1 MNFKEPAGGPAYSVD
16 GLRFAYGHPEA
27 GRSVNGWVLDGLT
40 FEVRPGEILGV
51 LGPNGSGK
59 SSLLKILAK
68 VLRHQE
74 GSVKLFGHELIGM
87 PQQDVARAVALVPQ
101 ESQIAFPFS
110 ITEMV
115 LMGRFPHHRRN
126 IGLSGLGWEGPEDIR
141 VAEAAMRETDVLH
154 LAHRSIT
161 DVSGGE
167 RQRAVIARALTQEP
181 KVLLLDEPT
190 AFLDLHHQLDVC
202 SILRRLNEARGL
214 TVVLVSHDLN
224 LAGQYCDRLLLLDR
238 GRIVRLGPPE
248 EVMTPEVLEEVY
260 RCRVL
265 VDRHPQ
271 SGLPRVTLPG
281 RKLAVSRQPSAVS
294 PEIKADS

>member
-1 MNFKEPAGGPAYSVD
+1 MSIKETTGVPAYSVD
-16 GLRFAYGHPEA
+16 GLRFSYGHP
-27 GRSVNGWVLDGLT
+27 GGSRSVNGWVLDGLT
-40 FEVRPGEILGV
+40 FEVRPGEIVGV

-68 VLRHQE
+68 VLRPQE
-74 GSVKLFGHELIGM
+74 GSVKLFGRELLGM
-87 PQQDVARAVALVPQ
+87 PQHDVARAVALVPQ

-190 AFLDLHHQLDVC
+190 AFLDLHHQLDIC
-202 SILRRLNEARGL
+202 SILRRLNEERGL
-214 TVVLVSHDLN
+214 TVVLASHDLN
-224 LAGQYCDRLLLLDR
+224 LASQYCDRLLLLDR
-238 GRIVRLGPPE
+238 GRTVRLGPPE

-281 RKLAVSRQPSAVS
+281 RTRQG
-294 PEIKADS
+294 ERMADG